1 MLWCCFLI
9 DTLANVHPSRSGD
22 TTVFEGEPVATSA
35 LPRLAGG
42 QRSDWLAV
50 ADALLAAGQRY
61 ATPGHGRIV
70 FPGAEGGYG
79 AAVDGL
85 EGFARLFLLAG
96 FRIAGARGEGV
107 DELIA
112 FFAEGVRTGVDP
124 DAADRWVR
132 MDEHAQ
138 AKVEAASLALALD
151 LTREWIWEALDPR
164 TRERVIA
171 YLAPVVGDETYPRTN
186 WVWFR
191 IVVETFLRSVGG
203 PWSAADIAA
212 DLARHDS
219 FVRADGWLSD
229 GEERAFDH
237 YVGWALHVY
246 PVLWPRMTG
255 AADLVGQRTAGDVAR
270 LDRFLQDAVRLIGAD
285 GSPLLQGRS
294 LIYRFAAAAP
304 FWAGIIAGVPS
315 TGAGRL
321 RHAAGAVV
329 DHFVTRGA
337 PDADG
342 ILTLGWHGEWPAL
355 AQSYSGPGSPYW
367 AVKGLMG
374 IVLPA
379 DHPVWSAADEPL
391 PIVEADDLRAIAA
404 AGWLVSGTRSDGIV
418 RVVNHGTD
426 KARPGAHTADS
437 PLYARIGYSTATAPL
452 LDDLAWT
459 DPLEQAVTLVDAT
472 GRATHRTALT
482 PLGAE
487 IVDGVGIASSTSDVH
502 TVDVAPTTHRHGA
515 GLDGTVHHLARV
527 TVRSL
532 VRGPWEVRLTSI
544 DDLAAGVD
552 LERLRLRVGGW
563 PLAGAD
569 PQHRT
574 DTGSA
579 EVRLDGRVS
588 GIRSLHPEA
597 ISSVVI
603 RRNASPLGETAA
615 VPVLTWDA
623 EVGVPFAA
631 LVTLTGDETSDLG
644 PAALEIEGDEPV
656 AVVTWPDGRS
666 TRTPLTDSGASR
678 WAHRHSRAR
687 TGVPHAIAKEQ
698 HA

>member
-1 MLWCCFLI
+1 M
-9 DTLANVHPSRSGD
+9 
-22 TTVFEGEPVATSA
+22 ATSA

-50 ADALLAAGQRY
+50 ADVLLDAARRH
-61 ATPGHGRIV
+61 ATPGHARIV

-85 EGFARLFLLAG
+85 EGFARVFLLAA
-96 FRIAGARGEGV
+96 FRVAGARGEGV
-107 DELIA
+107 DDLIA
-112 FFAEGVRTGVDP
+112 FFTDGVRTGVDP

-132 MDEHAQ
+132 LDEHAQ

-151 LTREWIWEALDPR
+151 LTRDWIWDALDAR
-164 TRERVIA
+164 TRQRVIA
-171 YLAPVVGDETYPRTN
+171 YLAPVVGDGTYPQTN

-229 GEERAFDH
+229 GAERAFDH

-255 AADLVGQRTAGDVAR
+255 AADLVGDRAAGDVAR
-270 LDRFLQDAVRLIGAD
+270 LDRFLLDAVHLVGAD

-304 FWAGIIAGVPS
+304 FWAGVLAEVPS
-315 TGAGRL
+315 TGVGRL

-329 DHFVTRGA
+329 DHFVSRGA

-342 ILTLGWHGEWPAL
+342 ILTLGWHGAWREL

-379 DHPVWSAADEPL
+379 DHPVWSAVDEPL
-391 PIVEADDLRAIAA
+391 PITEGDDLRTVAA
-404 AGWLVSGTRSDGIV
+404 AGWIVSGTRSDGIV

-426 KARPGAHTADS
+426 KARPGDRTADS
-437 PLYARIGYSTATAPL
+437 PLYARLGYSTATSPL
-452 LDDLAWT
+452 LDDIAWT
-459 DPLEQAVTLVDAT
+459 DPLEQSVSLVDAT
-472 GRATHRTALT
+472 GRASHRTALL
-482 PLGAE
+482 PLGAH
-487 IVDGVGIASSTSDVH
+487 VLDGVGVAASTSEVH
-502 TVDVAPTTHRHGA
+502 TVDIAPTTHRHGA
-515 GLDGTVHHLARV
+515 GLAGAVRHLGSV

-532 VRGPWEVRLTSI
+532 VRGAWEVRIASI
-544 DDLAAGVD
+544 DALAPGLDVD
-552 LERLRLRVGGW
+552 GLRVRLGGW
-563 PLAGAD
+563 PLAGET
-569 PQHRT
+569 PQHAT
-574 DTGSA
+574 DTGTA
-579 EVRLDGRVS
+579 EVRVEGRVS
-588 GIRSLHPEA
+588 GIRALTPDATSR
-597 ISSVVI
+597 VVV
-603 RRNASPLGETAA
+603 RRNASPLGAVAA

-631 LVTLTGDETSDLG
+631 LVTLAGDEAPGDAPVS
-644 PAALEIEGDEPV
+644 LEIEGDEPV
-656 AVVTWPDGRS
+656 AVVTWPDGHR

-678 WAHRHSRAR
+678 WAPRHSRAR
-687 TGVPHAIAKEQ
+687 IGVPHAIAKEQ

>member
-1 MLWCCFLI
+1 M
-9 DTLANVHPSRSGD
+9 
-22 TTVFEGEPVATSA
+22 ATSA

-50 ADALLAAGQRY
+50 ADALLAAAQRH
-61 ATPGHGRIV
+61 ATPGRGRIA
-70 FPGAEGGYG
+70 FPGAAGGYG

-85 EGFARLFLLAG
+85 EGFARVFLLAG

-132 MDEHAQ
+132 MDEHEQ

-151 LTREWIWEALDPR
+151 LTREWIWDTLDAR
-164 TRERVIA
+164 TQERLVA
-171 YLAPVVGDETYPRTN
+171 YLAPVVGDETYPQTN

-203 PWSAADIAA
+203 PWSADDIAA

-246 PVLWPRMTG
+246 PVLWPRMRG
-255 AADLVGQRTAGDVAR
+255 AADLAGDRAAGDVAR

-304 FWAGIIAGVPS
+304 LWAGIIAEVPS

-321 RHAAGAVV
+321 LHAAGAVV
-329 DHFVTRGA
+329 DHFVTHGA

-342 ILTLGWHGEWPAL
+342 ILTLGWHGEWRAL

-367 AVKGLMG
+367 AVKGLLG
-374 IVLPA
+374 IALPA
-379 DHPVWSAADEPL
+379 DHPVWRAVDEPL
-391 PIVEADDLRAIAA
+391 PIAEADDLRAVAA
-404 AGWLVSGTRSDGIV
+404 AGWLVSGTRADGIV
-418 RVVNHGTD
+418 RVINHGTD
-426 KARPGAHTADS
+426 KARPGTSTADS

-459 DPLEQAVTLVDAT
+459 DPLEQAVTLIDAS
-472 GRATHRTALT
+472 GRPTHRTALT
-482 PLGAE
+482 PLGAHV
-487 IVDGVGIASSTSDVH
+487 IDGVGVASSSSDVH
-502 TVDVAPTTHRHGA
+502 TVDVVPTSHRHGA
-515 GLDGTVHHLARV
+515 GLTGAVRHLARV

-544 DDLAAGVD
+544 DDLAVGIDPAG
-552 LERLRLRVGGW
+552 LRLRVGGW
-563 PLAGAD
+563 ALAGD
-569 PQHRT
+569 EPQHAT

-579 EVRLDGRVS
+579 HVRLDGRVS
-588 GIRSLHPEA
+588 GIRALRPEA
-597 ISSVVI
+597 VSRVVV
-603 RRNASPLGETAA
+603 RRHASPLGETAA

-631 LVTLTGDETSDLG
+631 LVTLTGDETAGDG
-644 PAALEIEGDEPV
+644 PASLEIEGDKPV
-656 AVVTWPDGRS
+656 AVVTWPDGLA
-666 TRTPLTDSGASR
+666 TRTPLTDSGAPR
-678 WAHRHSRAR
+678 GAHRHSRAR
-687 TGVPHAIAKEQ
+687 SGARHAIAKEQ

>member
-1 MLWCCFLI
+1 MAI
-9 DTLANVHPSRSGD
+9 P
-22 TTVFEGEPVATSA
+22 A

-50 ADALLAAGQRY
+50 ADALLDAARRH

-85 EGFARLFLLAG
+85 EGFARVFLLAG

-107 DELIA
+107 DDLIA

-151 LTREWIWEALDPR
+151 LTREWIWDSLDAQ
-164 TRERVIA
+164 TQERLVA
-171 YLAPVVGDETYPRTN
+171 YLAPVVGDATYPQTN

-191 IVVETFLRSVGG
+191 IVVQTFLRSVGG
-203 PWSAADIAA
+203 PWSADDIAA

-229 GEERAFDH
+229 GDERAFDH

-255 AADLVGQRTAGDVAR
+255 ATDLVGDRTAGDVAR

-304 FWAGIIAGVPS
+304 LWAGIIAEVPS

-321 RHAAGAVV
+321 LHAAGAVV

-337 PDADG
+337 PNADG
-342 ILTLGWHGEWPAL
+342 ILTLGWHGEWRSL

-374 IVLPA
+374 IALPA
-379 DHPVWSAADEPL
+379 DHPVWSAVDEPL
-391 PIVEADDLRAIAA
+391 PIAEADDLRAIPA
-404 AGWLVSGTRSDGIV
+404 AGWIVSGTRADGIV
-418 RVVNHGTD
+418 RVINHGTD
-426 KARPGAHTADS
+426 KARPGTSTADS
-437 PLYARIGYSTATAPL
+437 PLYARISYSTATAPL
-452 LDDLAWT
+452 LDDLAWS
-459 DPLEQAVTLVDAT
+459 DPLEQAVVLVDAA
-472 GRATHRTALT
+472 GRVTHRTALE
-482 PLGAE
+482 PLGA
-487 IVDGVGIASSTSDVH
+487 IVHEGVGVAASASDVH
-502 TVDVAPTTHRHGA
+502 LVDIAPTTHRHGA
-515 GLDGTVHHLARV
+515 GLAGAAQSLGRMTV
-527 TVRSL
+527 TSL
-532 VRGPWEVRLTSI
+532 VRGAWEVRIARL
-544 DDLAAGVD
+544 DHVAPGVD
-552 LERLRLRVGGW
+552 VDLLRVRMGGW
-563 PLAGAD
+563 ALAGAA
-569 PQHRT
+569 PVHAT
-574 DTGSA
+574 STGAA
-579 EVRLDGRVS
+579 EAHANGRVS
-588 GIRSLHPEA
+588 GIRALTPEA
-597 ISSVVI
+597 TSRVTI
-603 RRNASPLGETAA
+603 RRGASPLGDTAA
-615 VPVLTWDA
+615 IPVLTWDA
-623 EVGVPFAA
+623 VVGVRFAG
-631 LVTLTGDETSDLG
+631 LVTLAGASTAEAAETL
-644 PAALEIEGDEPV
+644 LEIVGDEPV
-656 AVVTWPDGRS
+656 AVVTWPDGLS
-666 TRTPLTDSGASR
+666 TRTPLTDSGAPR
-678 WAHRHSRAR
+678 GAHRHSRAR
-687 TGVPHAIAKEQ
+687 SGARHAIAKEQ

>member
-1 MLWCCFLI
+1 M
-9 DTLANVHPSRSGD
+9 
-22 TTVFEGEPVATSA
+22 ATSA

-50 ADALLAAGQRY
+50 ADALLAGARRH
-61 ATPGHGRIV
+61 ATTGRGRIV
-70 FPGAEGGYG
+70 FPGAAGGYG

-85 EGFARLFLLAG
+85 EGFARVFLLAA
-96 FRIAGARGEGV
+96 FRIAGARGRGV
-107 DELIA
+107 DNLIA

-124 DAADRWVR
+124 DAPDRWVR

-151 LTREWIWEALDPR
+151 LTREWIWDGFDAR

-171 YLAPVVGDETYPRTN
+171 YLAPVVGDDTYPQTN

-219 FVRADGWLSD
+219 FVREDGWLSD

-255 AADLVGQRTAGDVAR
+255 AAELAAARTADDVAR
-270 LDRFLQDAVRLIGAD
+270 LDRFLLDAVHLVGGD

-304 FWAGIIAGVPS
+304 FWAGAIAGVPS
-315 TGAGRL
+315 TSAGRL
-321 RHAAGAVV
+321 RHAAGAIV

-337 PDADG
+337 PDGDRV
-342 ILTLGWHGEWPAL
+342 LTLGWHHAWPAL

-374 IVLPA
+374 ILLPA
-379 DHPVWSAADEPL
+379 DHDVWAAPDEPL
-391 PIVEADDLRAIAA
+391 PIAEADDLRAVAA
-404 AGWLVSGTRSDGIV
+404 AGWIVSGTHADGIV

-426 KARPGAHTADS
+426 KARPGARTADS
-437 PLYARIGYSTATAPL
+437 PLYARVGYSTATAPL
-452 LDDLAWT
+452 LDELAWT
-459 DPLEQAVTLVDAT
+459 DPLEQAVVLVDAA
-472 GRATHRTALT
+472 GRATHRTALE
-482 PLGAE
+482 PLGATVRGE
-487 IVDGVGIASSTSDVH
+487 VGVAASVSDVH
-502 TVDVAPTTHRHGA
+502 LVDAAPSGHRHGA
-515 GLDGTVHHLARV
+515 GLAGTVRSLGRM

-532 VRGPWEVRLTSI
+532 VRGAWEVRIASI
-544 DDLAAGVD
+544 DDVADGVALD
-552 LERLRLRVGGW
+552 AVRVRMGGW
-563 PLAGAD
+563 PLAGSD
-569 PQHRT
+569 PSHAT
-574 DTGSA
+574 STGSA
-579 EVRLDGRVS
+579 EARVDGRVS
-588 GIRSLHPEA
+588 GIRALTPDATSR
-597 ISSVVI
+597 VTI
-603 RRNASPLGETAA
+603 RRGASPLGEMAA

-623 EVGVPFAA
+623 AAGVPFAA
-631 LVTLTGDETSDLG
+631 LISLSGDTAAETVE
-644 PAALEIEGDEPV
+644 PRLEVEDEGDDVV
-656 AVVTWPDGRS
+656 AAVTWPDGRC
-666 TRTPLTDSGASR
+666 TRTPLTDSGAPR
-678 WAHRHSRAR
+678 GAHRHSRAR
-687 TGVPHAIAKEQ
+687 SGARHAIAKEQ